1 MRMLS
6 KAKWMTASGGIICL
20 AAILALSI
28 TLPGKQA
35 LRIGRLSHVSRDLRA
50 SSAPAAA
57 AASSSHVDVVKH
69 YGQLPLAFEPNSS
82 ASSSEAKFFA
92 RGNGY
97 ALFLANHEAV
107 LELRGPSKTPAV
119 LRMQL
124 AGANAA
130 PRFTA
135 LEKLPGTSNYFI
147 GNDPAKWRTS
157 VPQFAKVLEH
167 DVYPGVNLVY
177 YGTQGRLEYDF
188 DVAPG
193 IDPSIIQLTF
203 QGARDVRI
211 DAQGELVAHTP
222 SGDVRLRKPVAYQEI
237 AGSKRL
243 VAVSYALKNS
253 TSASFQVAEY
263 DPRQPLV
270 IDPILIYSTYLGGSN
285 IDSSNS
291 IAVAPDNTAFIAG
304 STFSSDFP
312 TVHGLQTNRGVLQ
325 DFPSDGFVSKIS
337 QDGSTLLYSTYL
349 GGKDQDAASGI
360 AVDNFGD
367 AYVTGY
373 THSSDFPITFG
384 SANGDCG
391 GDGEC
396 GATFNTQGLIV
407 SNAFVTE
414 LNPAGSNIIYSTFFG
429 EYEQVVANAIAVDAN
444 GNAYI
449 TGRTGPDITPT
460 VTTNGI
466 PPPFPITSGAFQTS
480 YGGGSTNAFVAKI
493 GATGTSVLY
502 SSYLGGNT
510 EDVGYGIAVDGSAN
524 AFVTGLSYSSS
535 ASFPTSAGALQVTNG
550 GAGDAFVTKVNT
562 SASGAASLVYSTF
575 LGGTGLDQGNAIAV
589 DSNGKAYIAGLTNS
603 AVLPFTTSGFQ
614 PAYKGEGDA
623 FVAELGATGT
633 LTYFTYLGGTH
644 ADSAN
649 AIAVDSTFN
658 AYVTGTTASTDFP
671 TGGAVFQPAYGGGN
685 TDGFVAKIGPGGATL
700 VYSSYLGGTNAELAT
715 GIAVDTSG
723 SAYVT
728 GQTCSQDFPLA
739 NPLQAVP
746 GGNCDAYIA
755 KVSILDGFS
764 LNPNGLIFTAQSL
777 NTTSQ
782 SQTVTVTNGDTTQ
795 TITSITVSG
804 PNASD
809 FSKGFSKTCGSS
821 LGVGATCT
829 ITVFFTPSAAGIRHA
844 SVNILDSTNSVTY
857 VLNLTGNTSTVTL
870 STSSLTFG
878 PQAVGTVSSIQG
890 VTVTNS
896 GTTPLTFSSIT
907 SSGDFFEGDT
917 CTKAPL
923 QPGSNCVIQVDFAP
937 SAAIAS
943 VGSITISDN
952 GSGSPQVILAT
963 GTGILEPSFQIGS
976 LSAASSVSAGQ
987 TARYSLSVTSQVGF
1001 SQQVGLS
1008 CSAPA
1013 TMVCTISPSTVV
1025 PTSTQTQSA
1034 VLTIST
1040 ATRTLAPPG
1049 FGIKIEPPA
1058 LLRHFGGALLL
1069 WLIAIFTVLTAA
1081 AVRRRPITAA
1091 FGFAVVLL
1099 LASVACSSGGASGVP
1114 AGTPAGTYQVMV
1126 TGISGSVT
1134 NSAPITVQV
1143 K

>member
-1 MRMLS
+1 MRKLS
-6 KAKWMTASGGIICL
+6 NAKWLTASGGIICL

-28 TLPGKQA
+28 NLPGKQT
-35 LRIGRLSHVSRDLRA
+35 LRIGQLSHVSTSLRA
-50 SSAPAAA
+50 RLAPIAP

-82 ASSSEAKFFA
+82 ASSDEARFLA

-97 ALFLANHEAV
+97 ALFLAKREAV
-107 LELRGPSKTPAV
+107 LELRGPSKTSAV

-147 GNDPAKWRTS
+147 GSDPGKWRTS
-157 VPQFAKVLEH
+157 VPQFAKVLEQN
-167 DVYPGVNLVY
+167 VYPGVNLVY

-188 DVAPG
+188 DVAAG
-193 IDPSIIQLTF
+193 TNPSVIQLAF
-203 QGARDVRI
+203 QGAQDLRI
-211 DAQGELVAHTP
+211 DAHGELVAHTAA
-222 SGDVRLRKPVAYQEI
+222 GDVRLRKPVAYQEI
-237 AGSKRL
+237 AGSKKP
-243 VAVSYALKNS
+243 VAVNYVLKDKGS
-253 TSASFQVAEY
+253 VAFQLAEY
-263 DPRQPLV
+263 DSRNPLV

-285 IDSSNS
+285 IDSSNA

-337 QDGSTLLYSTYL
+337 EDGSTLLYSTYL
-349 GGKDQDAASGI
+349 GGKDQDSANGI

-373 THSSDFPITFG
+373 THSSDFPVTFG
-384 SANGDCG
+384 SANVECG

-396 GATFNTQGLIV
+396 GASFNTGGLIV

-414 LNPAGSNIIYSTFFG
+414 LNPAGSDIIYSTFFG
-429 EYEQVVANAIAVDAN
+429 EYEQVVANAIAVDVN

-449 TGRTGPDITPT
+449 TGRTGVDITPT
-460 VTTNGI
+460 VTSNGT

-493 GATGTSVLY
+493 GATGTSILY
-502 SSYLGGNT
+502 SSYLGGDT
-510 EDVGYGIAVDGSAN
+510 EDVGYGIAVDGTAD

-535 ASFPTSAGALQVTNG
+535 ASFPTTAGAIQVTNG

-562 SASGAASLVYSTF
+562 NASGAASLVYSTF

-589 DSNGKAYIAGLTNS
+589 DSNGNAYVAGLTNS
-603 AVLPFTTSGFQ
+603 AAFGFTPSGIQ

-623 FVAELGATGT
+623 FVAELTTTGA
-633 LTYFTYLGGTH
+633 LSYFTYLGGTH
-644 ADSAN
+644 ADSATG
-649 AIAVDSTFN
+649 IAVDSTFN
-658 AYVTGTTASTDFP
+658 AYVTGTTASIDFP
-671 TGGAVFQPAYGGGN
+671 TSGAVFQPAYGGGN
-685 TDGFVAKIGPGGATL
+685 TDSFVAKIGPGGTTL

-715 GIAVDTSG
+715 GIAVDTGG

-728 GQTCSQDFPLA
+728 GQTCSDDFPLA

-764 LNPNGLIFTAQSL
+764 LNPNGLIFAAQSL

-795 TITSITVSG
+795 AITSIAVSG

-809 FSKGFSKTCGSS
+809 FLTGFSTTCGPS

-829 ITVFFTPSAAGIRHA
+829 ITVSFTPSAAGVRHA
-844 SVNILDSTNSVTY
+844 AVNIVDSTNSITY

-878 PQAVGTVSSIQG
+878 PQAVGTVSSIQS

-896 GTTPLTFSSIT
+896 GTTPLTFSGIT
-907 SSGDFFEGDT
+907 SSGDFFESDT
-917 CTKAPL
+917 CVRAPL

-943 VGSITISDN
+943 VGSITITDS

-963 GTGILEPSFQIGS
+963 GTGILEAPFQIGS
-976 LSAASSVSAGQ
+976 LSAPSSVSAGQ
-987 TARYSLSVTSQVGF
+987 SATYSLSVTSQVGY
-1001 SQQVGLS
+1001 SQTVGLS
-1008 CSAPA
+1008 CTAPA
-1013 TMVCTISPSTVV
+1013 TMTCTISPSTVV

-1034 VLTIST
+1034 VLTVTT
-1040 ATRTLAPPG
+1040 ALRTLAPPG
-1049 FGIKIEPPA
+1049 SGIKIDPLA
-1058 LLRHFGGALLL
+1058 LLRHFGGAGLL

-1099 LASVACSSGGASGVP
+1099 LASAACSSGGASGVP

-1134 NSAPITVQV
+1134 NSAPVTVQV